1 MRVMKDHRLRLIE
14 KKPKDPKKEHFTI
27 CDDCRQQM
35 KSEWKITFYWWA
47 KSECS
52 ICGRLGSDLYK
63 IGKGLVV
70 ATKEKRLP
78 SPL

>member
-1 MRVMKDHRLRLIE
+1 MKDHRLRLIE
-14 KKPKDPKKEHFTI
+14 KKPKKEHFII
-27 CDDCRQQM
+27 CTDCREQM